1 MKASVDDGGIDGGI
15 DNGVNS
21 GGNGDVRMVA
31 MLIW

>member
-1 MKASVDDGGIDGGI
+1 MHGGIDGRI

-21 GGNGDVRMVA
+21 DGNGDVRIAILVA